1 MKKIGIVTSVKE
13 LNYGAVLQAYAL
25 QSFLEK
31 KEYDVS
37 MLWWSNQRESHA
49 DIRAKKLLS
58 MGFKML
64 SHPSLIQ
71 NTFKVYGA
79 SCAKE
84 FSEKSKLMFD
94 EFARE
99 YLNIEYFNGSEMKRF
114 AYSQD
119 CLAVMAGSDQIWNSY
134 AVYVDPFYYL
144 RFAPV
149 NKRIAYAPSLGKSDI
164 PVYNKKKMK
173 KYIEGI
179 KYVSVRERKGKA
191 LIDNLLDT
199 DVPVVLDPTFLLNKE
214 DWKKISKPC
223 NVKSKKY
230 NLFYFLDEP
239 SDMCIS
245 CIKKILKDSGLP
257 IIAMPYKLDGIS
269 EFGNVEYADAG
280 PLEFLDLIENADIIF
295 TDSFHGTAL
304 SINYNK
310 NFYVFDRQYGSN
322 QSQVSRI
329 ADLLDTFKLE
339 NRFISD
345 EKLIINQEID
355 YNSVNEKL
363 KELRHTSNE
372 YLDSAL
378 RDIRGNYES
387 N

>member
-25 QSFLEK
+25 QSVLEK
-31 KEYDVS
+31 REYDVS
-37 MLWWSNQRESHA
+37 MLWWSNQRESHV

-58 MGFKML
+58 MGAKML

-79 SCAKE
+79 SFAKE

-94 EFARE
+94 EFAKE
-99 YLNIEYFNGSEMKRF
+99 YLNIKYYNWSEMKRF
-114 AYSQD
+114 AHSHD
-119 CLAVMAGSDQIWNSY
+119 CLAVIAGSDQIWNSY

-164 PVYNKKKMK
+164 PVYNRKKMK

-179 KYVSVRERKGKA
+179 KYVSVRERKGKS

-245 CIKKILKDSGLP
+245 CIKKILRDSELP
-257 IIAMPYKLDGIS
+257 IIAMPYKLEGIS

-280 PLEFLDLIENADIIF
+280 PLEFLDLIENANMVF

-378 RDIRGNYES
+378 RDIGGNYES

>member
-79 SCAKE
+79 SFAKE

-164 PVYNKKKMK
+164 PVYL
-173 KYIEGI
+173 
-179 KYVSVRERKGKA
+179 S
-191 LIDNLLDT
+191 LIH
-199 DVPVVLDPTFLLNKE
+199 
-214 DWKKISKPC
+214 I
-223 NVKSKKY
+223 
-230 NLFYFLDEP
+230 
-239 SDMCIS
+239 
-245 CIKKILKDSGLP
+245 
-257 IIAMPYKLDGIS
+257 
-269 EFGNVEYADAG
+269 
-280 PLEFLDLIENADIIF
+280 
-295 TDSFHGTAL
+295 
-304 SINYNK
+304 
-310 NFYVFDRQYGSN
+310 
-322 QSQVSRI
+322 
-329 ADLLDTFKLE
+329 
-339 NRFISD
+339 
-345 EKLIINQEID
+345 
-355 YNSVNEKL
+355 
-363 KELRHTSNE
+363 
-372 YLDSAL
+372 
-378 RDIRGNYES
+378 
-387 N
+387 